1 MANER
6 LKLSM
11 SFTEMVLAMTEGN
24 KGAMSVIMKLSAH
37 SKEIDPDAFGGGLSN
52 ILLLDTLNIYGWRIW
67 GLFKDVCKENLTLM
81 IAVLRAYQMGQLAG
95 VTKDALYH
103 AIENRGEGID
113 PNAALAAVVE
123 QLPNFNASGAPKA
136 DDNELEK

>member
-6 LKLSM
+6 IGSLM
-11 SFTEMVLAMTEGN
+11 SGTEIVIAMTEGN
-24 KGAMSVIMKLSAH
+24 RGAMSVILQLFAH
-37 SKEIDPDAFGGGLSN
+37 SEGVDPDAFGGGLSN
-52 ILLLDTLNIYGWRIW
+52 ILLLDTLNIYGWRIC

-113 PNAALAAVVE
+113 PNAALMAVVE
-123 QLPNFNASGAPKA
+123 KLPNFNFSGAPKPG
-136 DDNELEK
+136 DNEPEK